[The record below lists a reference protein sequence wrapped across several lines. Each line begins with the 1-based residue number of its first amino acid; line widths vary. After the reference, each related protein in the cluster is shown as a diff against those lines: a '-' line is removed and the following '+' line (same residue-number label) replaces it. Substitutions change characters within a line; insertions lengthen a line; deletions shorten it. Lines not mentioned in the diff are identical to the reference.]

1 MDTIKVSE
9 AGLPDIQALK
19 DKLRELVRY
28 SSVTRLKFHSDSSEV
43 ESREMDASFRPGRI
57 LANNM
62 VFILVSGDAMRLT
75 FKVHFNTR
83 TAKQLSFRIFGGNSA
98 EDISE
103 KQAIDYFKEYGNLV
117 AGSVISLM
125 DKNNFELG
133 ISLPLCTR
141 GFYEV
146 FSDYTEKQHPIT
158 SYSDFWDLNVCGH
171 TVCCSA
177 QYEILNR
184 KQLARLVDFEIT
196 EADIDDN
203 EEMGMTDVSGM
214 FLMFH
219 DIFKTISNGSKFVCQ
234 MSS

>member
-1 MDTIKVSE
+1 MDITKVCE
-9 AGLPDIQALK
+9 ADPPDLQALK

-28 SSVTRLKFHSDSSEV
+28 SSVTRLQFHTGSSEV
-43 ESREMDASFRPGRI
+43 ETREMDASFKPGRI

-83 TAKQLSFRIFGGNSA
+83 TAKKLSFSIFGGNSA

-117 AGSVISLM
+117 AGSVIALM
-125 DKNNFELG
+125 DKCQIELG

-146 FSDYTEKQHPIT
+146 FSDYTEKQYPIT
-158 SYSDFWDLNVCGH
+158 TYSDFWDLNVCGH
-171 TVCCSA
+171 SVCCSA
-177 QYEILNR
+177 QYEILDR
-184 KQLARLVDFEIT
+184 KQLAKLIDLEIT
-196 EADIDDN
+196 EDEIDDDG
-203 EEMGMTDVSGM
+203 EME
-214 FLMFH
+214 FL
-219 DIFKTISNGSKFVCQ
+219 
-234 MSS
+234 